1 MKDAKSD
8 TEDHRSGEWLGSLD
22 GLKVR
27 DPGPD
32 AHGPVVELHGE
43 EGMAAVEIASERFV
57 DELSIAAAEVQMSID
72 EHRTEADDD
81 V

>member
-1 MKDAKSD
+1 MTDQHDSG
-8 TEDHRSGEWLGSLD
+8 DHRSGEWLGSIE

-32 AHGPVVELHGE
+32 ADGPIVDIHGE

-72 EHRTEADDD
+72 EHRTEDDDD